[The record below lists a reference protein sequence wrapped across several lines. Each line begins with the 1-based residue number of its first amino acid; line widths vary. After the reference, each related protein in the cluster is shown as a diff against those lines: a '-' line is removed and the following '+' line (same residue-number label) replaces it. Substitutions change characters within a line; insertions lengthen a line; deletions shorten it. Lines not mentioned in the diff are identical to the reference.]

1 MKGQIRTQVR
11 KERNA
16 IYRAAFEESAKAY
29 RQKFAGRTLTV
40 LWESATQYDQHG
52 WRMEGLTGNYLRVE
66 ATALRPMW
74 NEVSRVELGS
84 DGIGGVIRL
93 A

>member
-16 IYRAAFEESAKAY
+16 VYRAAFEESAKAY
-29 RQKFAGRTLTV
+29 RQNFVGRTLSV
-40 LWESATQYDQHG
+40 LWESATQYDERG
-52 WRMEGLTGNYLRVE
+52 WQMEGHTGNYLRVQ
-66 ATALRPMW
+66 AIAARPMW
-74 NEVSRVELGS
+74 NEISWVEIGS
-84 DGIGGVIRL
+84 DGIGGTIRL